1 MIVVLPGLFLI
12 FVTAITVYIII
23 RFTNTKYEK
32 MITMLG
38 TSVLAI
44 MTIVFITET
53 VSYYKV

>member
-1 MIVVLPGLFLI
+1 MKVVLPGLILI
-12 FVTAITVYIII
+12 FVTAITVYFTI

-38 TSVLAI
+38 TSFLAI

-53 VSYYKV
+53 VFYYKV

>member
-1 MIVVLPGLFLI
+1 MSVLLPGLILI
-12 FVTAITVYIII
+12 FVTAMTVYFII

-44 MTIVFITET
+44 TTIVFNTET
-53 VSYYKV
+53 VFYYKV